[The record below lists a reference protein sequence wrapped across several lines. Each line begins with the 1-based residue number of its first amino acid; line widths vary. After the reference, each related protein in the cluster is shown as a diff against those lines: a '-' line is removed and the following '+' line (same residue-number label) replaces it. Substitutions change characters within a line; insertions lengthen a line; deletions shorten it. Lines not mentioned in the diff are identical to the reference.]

1 MMACGHAGSHALMDC
16 GIEGHGGGHGIPPP
30 PHTFHHWIKNS
41 ALPLACCLSAL
52 LLPSPHLCLS
62 LLLFTL
68 EHKHFPPSSLFN
80 PASIAVSPCL
90 VSSALISTTW
100 EEVKAAA
107 FGLLVSSLPP
117 FLFPV
122 FTPSLARRLQG
133 PSIFSV
139 NLSLLAAY
147 SERDAETA
155 RILLS
160 NLNTLHFLML
170 GLFFSSSSSL
180 TSSWIFPINP
190 NNNSTRYA
198 CRTDLVHREISYSAR
213 HSTQFDSIIMD
224 SSSFWILQV

>member
-1 MMACGHAGSHALMDC
+1 MLDNVWPDRQIC
-16 GIEGHGGGHGIPPP
+16 HGGMWPCRLRRPDGLWDRRPWRWSWNP
-30 PHTFHHWIKNS
+30 PH
-41 ALPLACCLSAL
+41 PLTPSTIESRTLVVCSAL

-122 FTPSLARRLQG
+122 FTSSLARRLQG

-147 SERDAETA
+147 SERGCWDSQNS
-155 RILLS
+155 LL
-160 NLNTLHFLML
+160 
-170 GLFFSSSSSL
+170 
-180 TSSWIFPINP
+180 
-190 NNNSTRYA
+190 
-198 CRTDLVHREISYSAR
+198 
-213 HSTQFDSIIMD
+213 
-224 SSSFWILQV
+224 